1 MAGLYLAQEA
11 TFASLATG
19 SIIVVGAA
27 VLGSLTALPALLGK
41 LGGWADRPRVPFL
54 WRLTMR
60 TGESTL
66 WPALLWPALVKP
78 VITLVGSI
86 GALLLLALPALDMKL
101 KQSGSDDLS
110 RDIPVVRSLDRLAE
124 SFPSEGTVH
133 RVAVRAPAEAADEVK
148 AALGNL
154 LERTAADDASAHD

>member
-1 MAGLYLAQEA
+1 M
-11 TFASLATG
+11 
-19 SIIVVGAA
+19 
-27 VLGSLTALPALLGK
+27 
-41 LGGWADRPRVPFL
+41 PFL

-66 WPALLWPALVKP
+66 WPALLRPALVKP
-78 VITLVGSI
+78 VITLVVSI
-86 GALLLLALPALDMKL
+86 GALLLLALSALDMKL

-110 RDIPVVRSLDRLAE
+110 RDIPVVQSLDRLAE

-154 LERTAADDASAHD
+154 LERTAADDASAHDQEPAIRTSRTSGCTRSTSPRHIRRRRTRRRSP